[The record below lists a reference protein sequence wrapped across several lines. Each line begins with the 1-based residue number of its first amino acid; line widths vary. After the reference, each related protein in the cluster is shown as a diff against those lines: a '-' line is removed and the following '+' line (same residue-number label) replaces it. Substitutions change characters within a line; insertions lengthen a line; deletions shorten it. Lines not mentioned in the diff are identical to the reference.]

1 MIDKWYLVYF
11 GGIMYIVSAA
21 IILYYTYFY
30 SELRKLHAG
39 FSRNIV
45 VYIVLFV
52 VGGIMLLKV
61 YMC

>member
-11 GGIMYIVSAA
+11 GGIMYIFSAA
-21 IILYYTYFY
+21 TILYYMYFY